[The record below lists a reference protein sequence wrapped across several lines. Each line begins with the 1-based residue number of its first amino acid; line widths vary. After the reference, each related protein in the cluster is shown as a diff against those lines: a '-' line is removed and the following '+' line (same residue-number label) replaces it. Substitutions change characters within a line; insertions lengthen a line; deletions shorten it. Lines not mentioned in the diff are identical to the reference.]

1 MIGFFNKTLGN
12 HVVGTCRDSRC
23 SQICNS
29 HVCLWALKSDSGQMV
44 VELAVLIPVMLVA
57 AAISM
62 NLLSYMG
69 DCARFDKVS
78 SQAVRVYGISP
89 GYGDYG
95 KSACVSNI
103 KRAIETEFAGSEN
116 VEVDVSGADIGSIS
130 GSDVADNAGI
140 LFSLIPSFRK
150 YTCVMEYKVPF
161 FEGGAFGIEFPSQM
175 HTREYVVD
183 VFKSEGLL

>member
-1 MIGFFNKTLGN
+1 MIGFFSKIHGYRVMGTLMDNRRG
-12 HVVGTCRDSRC
+12 
-23 SQICNS
+23 QICNS
-29 HVCLWALKSDSGQMV
+29 HVCLRASRLDSGQMV
-44 VELAVLIPVMLVA
+44 VELAALIPVMLIA

-89 GYGDYG
+89 SYGDYG
-95 KSACVSNI
+95 KSACTSNI

-116 VEVDVSGADIGSIS
+116 VKVDVSSTDIGSIS
-130 GSDVADNAGI
+130 GSDIADNAGI